1 VVLGGV
7 KREVGVLLKRVKQVS
22 QSIWSRRVTDKR
34 EKRNRE
40 QTRTRKKREE
50 AETKQDDIKENQK
63 IERKGA
69 NYLSNNILLIDFLF

>member
-1 VVLGGV
+1 VVFGGV